1 MYAADPAPDS
11 TFISRAA
18 AASLMAVSG
27 TSATRRS
34 SGAVSLGVPTFT
46 SCGLYPIGGL
56 NTGFGLHVRVKSQSA
71 ADDQVTN
78 QIINDLTIQAAT
90 VNGSGSQTANLI
102 LTRAI
107 FHMGIPVAPKNV
119 FPSNIE
125 GLPTWYQLRVT
136 PQGHM
141 ARRDQV
147 DILIAFNP
155 ATWHQDLR
163 TVRPG
168 GVVVHEEVFST
179 ADARPDVTY
188 YPVPFSKLAK
198 SKIQNDTLRK
208 QLANM
213 IYVGVVAGLLG
224 IPWDA
229 LEHAVTRQ
237 FLSKPK
243 AVPLNLDAIKVG
255 FDYWQDNFS
264 KKDPYRLEA
273 MSGVVDQKVLVEG
286 NQAAALGALMGGV
299 TVAAWYPITPS
310 SSLCENLIAYA
321 ERFRTDPETGEKR
334 IAVVQAED
342 ELAAVGMA
350 IGAGWAGARAM
361 TSTSGPG
368 ISLMAEF
375 AGLGYYAE
383 VPVVIFDIQR
393 IGPST
398 GLPTRTSQADVG
410 FAYTLSHGDT
420 KHLVLLPGTV
430 EECYEFARDAF
441 DYADRFQ
448 TPVFVLSDL
457 DLGMNLWMTPAFTYP
472 DKPFDRGKVL
482 SKADLERL
490 AGEWARYRDVD
501 GDGVPFRT
509 LPGTDH
515 PAAGYFTR
523 GSGHD
528 EHARNTESAEA
539 YAANM
544 DRLSRKFETARAALP
559 APVIDESTG
568 SKIGLIAFGSTHAA
582 VLESRSALEAA
593 KLPVDYLR
601 IRALPLSAQVVE
613 FVSRHE
619 RVYVIEQ
626 NRDGQVYDLLRLA
639 LPPALVDRLRSIRHY
654 DGQPIPADAITEPLL
669 ESEAIPA

>member
-1 MYAADPAPDS
+1 M
-11 TFISRAA
+11 TE
-18 AASLMAVSG
+18 
-27 TSATRRS
+27 
-34 SGAVSLGVPTFT
+34 
-46 SCGLYPIGGL
+46 PI
-56 NTGFGLHVRVKSQSA
+56 V
-71 ADDQVTN
+71 
-78 QIINDLTIQAAT
+78 NDLTIQAAT
-90 VNGSGSQTANLI
+90 VNGSGSQTANLV

-107 FHMGIPVAPKNV
+107 FRMGIPVAPKNV

-136 PQGHM
+136 PEGHM
-141 ARRDQV
+141 ARTDQV
-147 DILIAFNP
+147 DILVAFNP
-155 ATWHQDLR
+155 STWHQDLKS
-163 TVRPG
+163 VRPG
-168 GVVVHEEVFST
+168 GVVVHEEVFSK
-179 ADARPDVTY
+179 ADVRSDVTY

-198 SKIQNDTLRK
+198 TKIQNDALRK
-208 QLANM
+208 QLANLL
-213 IYVGVVAGLLG
+213 YVGVVGGLLG
-224 IPWDA
+224 IPWEA
-229 LEHAVTRQ
+229 LEHAVKRQ

-243 AVPLNLDAIKVG
+243 AVQLNLDAIKVG
-255 FDYWQDNFS
+255 LDYWQDNFS
-264 KKDPYRLEA
+264 KQDPYRLEPMTGA
-273 MSGVVDQKVLVEG
+273 VDGKVLVEG

-310 SSLCENLIAYA
+310 SSLCEYLIAYTD
-321 ERFRTDPETGEKR
+321 RFRMDPGTDEKR
-334 IAVVQAED
+334 VAIVQAED

-457 DLGMNLWMTPAFTYP
+457 DLGMNLWMTPAFKYP
-472 DKPFDRGKVL
+472 EKPFDRGKVL
-482 SKADLERL
+482 SKEDLDKV
-490 AGEWARYRDVD
+490 AGEWGRYRDVD
-501 GDGVPFRT
+501 GDGVTYRT

-528 EHARNTESAEA
+528 ENARYTESAEA
-539 YAANM
+539 YARNM
-544 DRLSRKFETARAALP
+544 DRLARKLETARAALP
-559 APVIDESTG
+559 PPVVDEAAG
-568 SKIGLIAFGSTHAA
+568 SPIGLIAFGSTHAA
-582 VLESRSALEAA
+582 VLEARQSLAVAG
-593 KLPVDYLR
+593 KPIDYMR
-601 IRALPLSAQVVE
+601 VRALPLSHEVSG

-619 RVYVIEQ
+619 RVYVVEQ
-626 NRDGQVYDLLRLA
+626 NRDGQVYDLIRLA
-639 LPPALVDRLRSIRHY
+639 LAPALVDRVRSIRHY
-654 DGQPIPADAITEPLL
+654 NGQPIPAEAITQGL
-669 ESEAIPA
+669 EAEAVPA

>member
-1 MYAADPAPDS
+1 MTDP
-11 TFISRAA
+11 
-18 AASLMAVSG
+18 
-27 TSATRRS
+27 
-34 SGAVSLGVPTFT
+34 
-46 SCGLYPIGGL
+46 
-56 NTGFGLHVRVKSQSA
+56 
-71 ADDQVTN
+71 
-78 QIINDLTIQAAT
+78 IINDLTIQAAT
-90 VNGSGSQTANLI
+90 VNGSGSQTANLV

-125 GLPTWYQLRVT
+125 GLPTWYQLRIT

-141 ARRDQV
+141 ARSDRV
-147 DILIAFNP
+147 DILVAFNA
-155 ATWHQDLR
+155 ATWREDLK
-163 TVRPG
+163 TVRAG
-168 GVVVHEEVFST
+168 GVVIHEESYST
-179 ADARPDVTY
+179 ADARTDVVY
-188 YPVPFSKLAK
+188 YSVPFAKLAK
-198 SKIQNDTLRK
+198 AKIASDTLRK

-213 IYVGVVAGLLG
+213 IYVGVVAGVLG
-224 IPWDA
+224 IPWA
-229 LEHAVTRQ
+229 SLEHGVKRQ

-243 AVPLNLDAIKVG
+243 AVQVNLDAMKVG
-255 FDYWQDNFS
+255 LDYYQDTFS
-264 KKDPYRLEA
+264 KQDAYRLEP
-273 MSGVVDQKVLVEG
+273 MTGVVEGKVLVEG

-310 SSLCENLIAYA
+310 SSLCEYLIAYSD
-321 ERFRTDPETGEKR
+321 RFRTDPKTGDKR

-350 IGAGWAGARAM
+350 IGASWAGARAM

-375 AGLGYYAE
+375 AGLAYYAE

-398 GLPTRTSQADVG
+398 GLPTRTSQGDIS
-410 FAYTLSHGDT
+410 FTYTISHGDT
-420 KHLVLLPGTV
+420 KHLVLLPGSV
-430 EECYEFARDAF
+430 EECYEFGRDAF

-457 DLGMNLWMTPAFTYP
+457 DLGMNLWMTPAFKYP

-482 SKADLERL
+482 SKEDLERL
-490 AGEWARYRDVD
+490 SGEWGRYRDVD
-501 GDGVPFRT
+501 GDGVTYRT

-528 EHARNTESAEA
+528 EHARYTENADA

-544 DRLSRKFETARAALP
+544 DRLTRKFETARKALP
-559 APVIDESTG
+559 APVIDESTK
-568 SKIGLIAFGSTHAA
+568 SPIGLIAFGSTHAA
-582 VLESRSALEAA
+582 VVEARPALASAQR
-593 KLPVDYLR
+593 PVDYLR
-601 IRALPLSAQVVE
+601 VRALPLSPEVKR
-613 FVSRHE
+613 FVSRHD
-619 RVYVIEQ
+619 RVYVVEQ
-626 NRDGQVYDLLRLA
+626 NRDGQVYDLIRLA
-639 LPPALVDRLRSIRHY
+639 LPPELVGRLHSIRYY

-669 ESEAIPA
+669 ESERVPA

>member
-1 MYAADPAPDS
+1 L
-11 TFISRAA
+11 T
-18 AASLMAVSG
+18 
-27 TSATRRS
+27 
-34 SGAVSLGVPTFT
+34 
-46 SCGLYPIGGL
+46 
-56 NTGFGLHVRVKSQSA
+56 Q
-71 ADDQVTN
+71 

-90 VNGSGSQTANLI
+90 VNGSGSQTANLV

-136 PQGHM
+136 PEGHM
-141 ARRDQV
+141 ARSDKV
-147 DILIAFNP
+147 DILVAFNV
-155 ATWHQDLR
+155 ATWHQDLK
-163 TVRPG
+163 TVRAG
-168 GVVVHEEVFST
+168 GVVIHEEAFST
-179 ADARPDVTY
+179 ADVRSDVFY

-224 IPWDA
+224 IPWEA
-229 LEHAVTRQ
+229 LEHGVRRQ
-237 FLSKPK
+237 FQSKPK
-243 AVPLNLDAIKVG
+243 AVPVNLDAIKVG
-255 FDYWQDNFS
+255 YDHWQDNFS
-264 KKDPYRLEA
+264 KKDPYHLESMTGA
-273 MSGVVDQKVLVEG
+273 VEGKVLVEG

-321 ERFRTDPETGEKR
+321 ERFRTDPKTGEKL
-334 IAVVQAED
+334 ISIVQAED

-350 IGAGWAGARAM
+350 IGAGWAGARSM

-375 AGLGYYAE
+375 AGLAYYAE

-410 FAYTLSHGDT
+410 FAFTLSHGDT
-420 KHLVLLPGTV
+420 RHIVLLPGSV

-441 DYADRFQ
+441 DYAERFQ

-457 DLGMNLWMTPAFTYP
+457 DLGMNLWMTPEFKYP
-472 DKPFDRGKVL
+472 EKPFDRGKVL
-482 SKADLERL
+482 SKEDLGRL
-490 AGEWARYRDVD
+490 AGEWGRYRDVD
-501 GDGVPFRT
+501 GDGVPYRT

-528 EHARNTESAEA
+528 EFARYTESAEI
-539 YAANM
+539 YARNM
-544 DRLSRKFETARAALP
+544 DRLVRKLETARNALP
-559 APVIDESTG
+559 APVVDESTR
-568 SKIGLIAFGSTHAA
+568 SAIGLIAFGSTHAA
-582 VLESRSALEAA
+582 VLEAREALAA
-593 KLPVDYLR
+593 AARPVDYLR
-601 IRALPLSAQVVE
+601 LRALPLSDEVAA

-619 RVYVIEQ
+619 RVYVVEQ
-626 NRDGQVYDLLRLA
+626 NRDGQVYDIVRLA
-639 LPPALVDRLRSIRHY
+639 LPADLVGRVHSIRHY
-654 DGQPIPADAITEPLL
+654 DGQPIPAPAITAPLL
-669 ESEAIPA
+669 QTEAVPA

>member
-1 MYAADPAPDS
+1 MTDP
-11 TFISRAA
+11 
-18 AASLMAVSG
+18 
-27 TSATRRS
+27 
-34 SGAVSLGVPTFT
+34 
-46 SCGLYPIGGL
+46 
-56 NTGFGLHVRVKSQSA
+56 
-71 ADDQVTN
+71 
-78 QIINDLTIQAAT
+78 IINDLTIQAAT
-90 VNGSGSQTANLI
+90 VNGSGSQTANLV

-107 FHMGIPVAPKNV
+107 FKMGIPVAPKNV

-141 ARRDQV
+141 ARSDRV
-147 DILIAFNP
+147 DILVAFNP
-155 ATWHQDLR
+155 ATWRDDLK

-168 GVVVHEEVFST
+168 GVVIHEESYST
-179 ADARPDVTY
+179 ADARTDLIY
-188 YPVPFSKLAK
+188 YAVPFSKLAK
-198 SKIQNDTLRK
+198 AKIPSETLRK

-213 IYVGVVAGLLG
+213 IYVGVVAGVLG
-224 IPWDA
+224 IPWEA
-229 LEHAVTRQ
+229 LEHAVRRQ

-243 AVPLNLDAIKVG
+243 AVQVNLDAIKVG
-255 FDYWQDNFS
+255 LDHWQDNFS
-264 KKDPYRLEA
+264 KQDGYRLEPVT
-273 MSGVVDQKVLVEG
+273 GLVEGKVLVEG

-310 SSLCENLIAYA
+310 SSLCEYLIAYA
-321 ERFRTDPETGEKR
+321 DRFRVDAKTGEKR

-350 IGAGWAGARAM
+350 IGAAWAGARAM

-375 AGLGYYAE
+375 AGLAYYAE

-398 GLPTRTSQADVG
+398 GLPTRTSQGDLA

-420 KHLVLLPGTV
+420 KHIVLLPGSV
-430 EECYEFARDAF
+430 EECYEFGRDAF

-457 DLGMNLWMTPAFTYP
+457 DLGMNLWMTPAFQYP

-482 SKADLERL
+482 SKEDLERL
-490 AGEWARYRDVD
+490 AGDWGRYQDVD
-501 GDGVPFRT
+501 GDGVPYRT

-528 EHARNTESAEA
+528 EHARYTENATS
-539 YAANM
+539 YARNM
-544 DRLSRKFETARAALP
+544 DRLNHKFETARKAIP
-559 APVIDESTG
+559 APVVDETAKSPV
-568 SKIGLIAFGSTHAA
+568 GLIAFGSTHVA
-582 VLESRSALEAA
+582 VVEARARLAESGRT
-593 KLPVDYLR
+593 VDYMR
-601 IRALPLSAQVVE
+601 IRALPLSAEVAE
-613 FVSRHE
+613 FVRRHE
-619 RVYVIEQ
+619 RVYVVEQ
-626 NRDGQVYDLLRLA
+626 NRDGQMFDLIRLA
-639 LPPALVDRLRSIRHY
+639 LPPALIDRVRSIRHY
-654 DGQPIPADAITEPLL
+654 DGQPIPAEAITEPLT
-669 ESEAIPA
+669 ESEAVPA

>member
-1 MYAADPAPDS
+1 M
-11 TFISRAA
+11 T
-18 AASLMAVSG
+18 
-27 TSATRRS
+27 
-34 SGAVSLGVPTFT
+34 
-46 SCGLYPIGGL
+46 
-56 NTGFGLHVRVKSQSA
+56 
-71 ADDQVTN
+71 DQN
-78 QIINDLTIQAAT
+78 INDLTIQAAT

-147 DILIAFNP
+147 DILIAFNV

-168 GVVVHEEVFST
+168 GVVVHEEAFST

-224 IPWDA
+224 IPWEA
-229 LEHAVTRQ
+229 LDHAVKRQ

-243 AVPLNLDAIKVG
+243 AVQVNLDAIKVG
-255 FDYWQDNFS
+255 FDYWQDTFS
-264 KKDPYRLEA
+264 KQDPYRLEP
-273 MSGVVDQKVLVEG
+273 MTGVVDGKVLVEG

-321 ERFRTDPETGEKR
+321 DRFRIDPKTGEKL

-342 ELAAVGMA
+342 ELAALGMA

-398 GLPTRTSQADVG
+398 GLPTRTSQADIG

-457 DLGMNLWMTPAFTYP
+457 DLGMNLWMTPEFKYP
-472 DKPFDRGKVL
+472 EKPFDRGKVL
-482 SKADLERL
+482 TKADLERL
-490 AGEWARYRDVD
+490 AGEWARYRDAD
-501 GDGVPFRT
+501 GDGVPYRT

-528 EHARNTESAEA
+528 EHARYTESAEA

-544 DRLSRKFETARAALP
+544 DRLLRKLETARATLP
-559 APVIDESTG
+559 APVIDET
-568 SKIGLIAFGSTHAA
+568 SKSPIGLIAFGSTHAA
-582 VLESRSALEAA
+582 VVEARQALTAA
-593 KLPVDYLR
+593 RRPVDYLR
-601 IRALPLSAQVVE
+601 VRALPLSNQVE
-613 FVSRHE
+613 DFVSRHD
-619 RVYVIEQ
+619 RVYVVEQ
-626 NRDGQVYDLLRLA
+626 NRDGQVYDLIRLA
-639 LPPALVDRLRSIRHY
+639 LPPALVGRLRSIRHY
-654 DGQPIPADAITEPLL
+654 DGQPIPADAIIEPLL
-669 ESEAIPA
+669 ESEAVPA

>member
-1 MYAADPAPDS
+1 M
-11 TFISRAA
+11 T
-18 AASLMAVSG
+18 
-27 TSATRRS
+27 
-34 SGAVSLGVPTFT
+34 
-46 SCGLYPIGGL
+46 
-56 NTGFGLHVRVKSQSA
+56 Q
-71 ADDQVTN
+71 

-90 VNGSGSQTANLI
+90 VNGSGSQTANLV

-136 PQGHM
+136 PEGHM
-141 ARRDQV
+141 ARSDKV

-155 ATWHQDLR
+155 ATWHQDLK

-168 GVVVHEEVFST
+168 GVVIHEEVFST
-179 ADARPDVTY
+179 ADVRDDVVY

-198 SKIQNDTLRK
+198 SKIQSDTLRK

-213 IYVGVVAGLLG
+213 LYVGVVAGLLS
-224 IPWDA
+224 IPWEA
-229 LEHAVTRQ
+229 LEHAVRRQ

-243 AVPLNLDAIKVG
+243 AVQVNLDAIKAG

-264 KKDPYRLEA
+264 KRDAYRLEPMTGA
-273 MSGVVDQKVLVEG
+273 VEGKVLVEG

-321 ERFRTDPETGEKR
+321 ERFRIDPKTGEKL
-334 IAVVQAED
+334 ISVVQAED

-350 IGAGWAGARAM
+350 IGAGWAGARSM

-375 AGLGYYAE
+375 AGLAYYAE

-398 GLPTRTSQADVG
+398 GLPTRTSQGDIA
-410 FAYTLSHGDT
+410 FAFTLSHGDT
-420 KHLVLLPGTV
+420 RHIVLLPGTV

-441 DYADRFQ
+441 DYSDRFQ
-448 TPVFVLSDL
+448 TPIFVLSDL
-457 DLGMNLWMTPAFTYP
+457 DLGMNLWMTPEFKYP
-472 DKPFDRGKVL
+472 EKPFDRGKLL
-482 SKADLERL
+482 SKQDLERL
-490 AGEWARYRDVD
+490 AGEWGRYKDVD
-501 GDGVPFRT
+501 GDGVTYRT

-515 PAAGYFTR
+515 AAAGFFTR

-528 EHARNTESAEA
+528 EFARYTESAES
-539 YAANM
+539 YARNM
-544 DRLSRKFETARAALP
+544 DRLTHKLETARGELP
-559 APVIDESTG
+559 APVLDES
-568 SKIGLIAFGSTHAA
+568 SKSSVGLIAFGSTHAA
-582 VLESRSALEAA
+582 VVEAREALAA
-593 KLPVDYLR
+593 AGSPVDYLR
-601 IRALPLSAQVVE
+601 LRALPLSDEVSA

-626 NRDGQVYDLLRLA
+626 NRDGQVYDIIRLA
-639 LPPALVDRLRSIRHY
+639 LPAELVGRVHSIRHY
-654 DGQPIPADAITEPLL
+654 NGQPIPAAAVIEPLQHA
-669 ESEAIPA
+669 EAVPA